1 MAYTNELSYLLEDD
15 DNSTEL
21 VHAVYFVSQLMHMKY
36 FVLYYY
42 LFTQFLIAS
51 DRCLYVCINS
61 KNNSDVVIYIAL
73 IMKYSIRNHI
83 RISV

>member
-21 VHAVYFVSQLMHMKY
+21 VHAVYFVSQLMHIKY

-42 LFTQFLIAS
+42 QLLIAS
-51 DRCLYVCINS
+51 DVLMYV
-61 KNNSDVVIYIAL
+61 
-73 IMKYSIRNHI
+73 SIVTI
-83 RISV
+83 TVT

>member
-15 DNSTEL
+15 DNSIEL
-21 VHAVYFVSQLMHMKY
+21 YILYPQLMHIKY

-42 LFTQFLIAS
+42 LFTQLLIAS
-51 DRCLYVCINS
+51 VCINS

-73 IMKYSIRNHI
+73 IILN
-83 RISV
+83 

>member
-21 VHAVYFVSQLMHMKY
+21 VHAVYFVSQLMHIKY

-42 LFTQFLIAS
+42 LFTQLLIAS
-51 DRCLYVCINS
+51 DVINS

>member
-1 MAYTNELSYLLEDD
+1 MACTNELCFLLEDD

-21 VHAVYFVSQLMHMKY
+21 VHAVYIVSQLMHIKY

-42 LFTQFLIAS
+42 LFTQLLIAS

-73 IMKYSIRNHI
+73 IMKH
-83 RISV
+83 

>member
-15 DNSTEL
+15 DNSIEL
-21 VHAVYFVSQLMHMKY
+21 VHALYILYPQLMHIKY

-42 LFTQFLIAS
+42 LFTQILIAS
-51 DRCLYVCINS
+51 DVCINS

-73 IMKYSIRNHI
+73 IMKYSIENHI

>member
-1 MAYTNELSYLLEDD
+1 MACTNELSYLLEDD

-21 VHAVYFVSQLMHMKY
+21 VHAVYILSQLMHIKY
-36 FVLYYY
+36 CVLYYY
-42 LFTQFLIAS
+42 LFTQLLIAS
-51 DRCLYVCINS
+51 DCLYVCINS

-73 IMKYSIRNHI
+73 IMKYSIGNHI